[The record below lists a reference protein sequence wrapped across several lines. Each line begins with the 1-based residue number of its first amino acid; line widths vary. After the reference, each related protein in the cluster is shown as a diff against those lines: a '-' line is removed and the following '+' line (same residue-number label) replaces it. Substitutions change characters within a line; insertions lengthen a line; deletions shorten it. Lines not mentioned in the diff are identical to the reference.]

1 MLFIKSQKTL
11 NIVNSV
17 ISKMIKVMNTI
28 SSSFPQKHCIV
39 MMAGKK
45 KAVIRLSNESGSR
58 TIFKCLSEQI
68 FKNLSC
74 F

>member
-1 MLFIKSQKTL
+1 
-11 NIVNSV
+11 
-17 ISKMIKVMNTI
+17 MIKVMNII